1 MANLKD
7 CPKWNVMND
16 YYTPEYAW
24 KNIKHIIPKDKVIW
38 EACMLNSHK
47 SNSPKYLSDMG
58 YEVVYNCKMDMLK
71 EQPDN
76 FDMIITNPPFETK
89 LKLDILNRLVEI
101 NKPFILILNSMNIYS
116 NYMRD
121 IFKDNMKHLQFII
134 PKGKIHFD
142 KLLENGDLSHV
153 KNTSFYCIYL
163 CYKMNI
169 SNEDL
174 WLV

>member
-7 CPKWNVMND
+7 CPKWKVMNE
-16 YYTPEYAW
+16 YYTHEYAW
-24 KNIKHIIPKDKVIW
+24 KNIEHIIPKDKVIW

-47 SNSPKYLSDMG
+47 SKSPEYL
-58 YEVVYNCKMDMLK
+58 E
-71 EQPDN
+71 
-76 FDMIITNPPFETK
+76 
-89 LKLDILNRLVEI
+89 
-101 NKPFILILNSMNIYS
+101 PFILILNSLNIYS

-121 IFKDNMKHLQFII
+121 ILKDNMKHLQFII

-174 WLV
+174 WLK